1 MKEGAEGHCE
11 ATCPPLLLGAGF
23 WRHGGAAGT
32 DSCFFPMPPPLPTP
46 PHPLAFLEQACLWIF
61 QNRRGFPELA
71 VLEPTDDSHPR
82 QICPGGS
89 KLCREN
95 VSPNLLSSLH
105 HSQPGSSSME
115 GRKKIHTHSFL
126 GAAPDAY
133 HSPAN
138 LCTSKSPGG
147 SDSASRSLRNVTP
160 KGQEAETTW
169 VDHRQG
175 LETEQPWPSGL
186 AGS

>member
-1 MKEGAEGHCE
+1 MKPLA
-11 ATCPPLLLGAGF
+11 PRLLLGAGF
-23 WRHGGAAGT
+23 WRRGGAAGT

-61 QNRRGFPELA
+61 QNRRGFRELA
-71 VLEPTDDSHPR
+71 ILEPTDDSHPR

-89 KLCREN
+89 KLFQEN
-95 VSPNLLSSLH
+95 VPPNLLSSLH
-105 HSQPGSSSME
+105 LSQPGSSSME

-169 VDHRQG
+169 ADQKQG